1 MRKDTL
7 AMPRV
12 QTKKRTTVMES
23 LIKAINGRIE
33 SEGISISELARR
45 ADVNRPFLSRI
56 LGGKTIPTVTMASK
70 IANAVGLRLE
80 VIEE

>member
-1 MRKDTL
+1 
-7 AMPRV
+7 MPRV

-80 VIEE
+80 VLEE

>member
-1 MRKDTL
+1 
-7 AMPRV
+7 
-12 QTKKRTTVMES
+12 MES